1 MVTWSHSQAPPTTTA
16 DLIEVTVAKLPSIK
30 DTYNQYCQN
39 MGLKEKDVVRSTHWL
54 NPNPIQQDTH
64 LLPPFTDSLLLSNW
78 IYWPLLIE
86 YTAAIKG

>member
-16 DLIEVTVAKLPSIK
+16 DLIEVTIAKLPSIK

-39 MGLKEKDVVRSTHWL
+39 MGLKDVMHSSHWL
-54 NPNPIQQDTH
+54 NPNPIQQDTY
-64 LLPPFTDSLLLSNW
+64 LLPPFIESLLLSNW
-78 IYWPLLIE
+78 MYWPLLIE